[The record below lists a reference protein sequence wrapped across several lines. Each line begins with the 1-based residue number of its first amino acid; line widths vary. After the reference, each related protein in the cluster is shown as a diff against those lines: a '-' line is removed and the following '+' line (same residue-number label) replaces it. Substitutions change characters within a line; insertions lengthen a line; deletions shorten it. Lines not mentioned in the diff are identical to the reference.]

1 MLLIKLIRLEIHF
14 LVQFQSNN
22 MKLLNYKS
30 ALFIFSLMLI
40 MSCDPGSEPIGCTDE
55 TRETFVMPTILE
67 DYFGMYQEGN
77 WWVYYNEDSTKMDS
91 LFVTNYED
99 EIVQAEF
106 GCEGYVWN
114 NYAINTTYLT
124 PDNTPLIIKHKGTNC
139 CNWNVSWIHNSN
151 IVGLRVTTNEVSSG
165 NDDVVIVPLPNHT
178 KELNNIVLN
187 DNLYNDVL
195 SIIMTTDG
203 GKGFFAKGVGLVQ
216 FEVNDEIFNLK
227 RYNIR

>member
-91 LFVTNYED
+91 LFVTDYEGIM
-99 EIVQAEF
+99 EIPEF
-106 GCEGYVWN
+106 GCVQYEWKNYTINAKHLASNDRVLKATIEGSSCCSWRVIWAYQDDGGFSISTREKN
-114 NYAINTTYLT
+114 N
-124 PDNTPLIIKHKGTNC
+124 
-139 CNWNVSWIHNSN
+139 S
-151 IVGLRVTTNEVSSG
+151 
-165 NDDVVIVPLPNHT
+165 
-178 KELNNIVLN
+178 IVLN
-187 DNLYNDVL
+187 FFPPRSEIVDSIEINSILYSNVL
-195 SIIMTTDG
+195 SIQTSASGDRLY
-203 GKGFFAKGVGLVQ
+203 FAQNIGLIR
-216 FEVNDEIFNLK
+216 FKLSGEIFNLK
-227 RYNIR
+227 KHQIQ